1 MSPLRH
7 KITWIAVADGGKALI
22 LVNDGTD
29 RAPNLRVVAKNE
41 LENPPT
47 HLQGADQPGRRAGP
61 GLGQSSAMEVNDWHA
76 FEESRFIVEF
86 AERLNR
92 AAGRGQFERLALAAP
107 PKVLGLLRPALSAQ
121 AAASVIAEI
130 GSDLT
135 GHPVDVIEKHVARA
149 LAG

>member
-1 MSPLRH
+1 MSALRQ

-22 LVNDGTD
+22 LVNEGTD
-29 RAPNLRVVAKNE
+29 RAPNLRVIAKTE

-47 HLQGADQPGRRAGP
+47 HLQGADQPGRRSGP
-61 GLGQSSAMEVNDWHA
+61 GLGQRSTMETTDWHR
-76 FEESRFIVEF
+76 FEESRFIEEL
-86 AERLNR
+86 AGRLNR
-92 AAGRGQFERLALAAP
+92 AVGRAQFKRLVVAAP

-121 AAASVIAEI
+121 AAACVIAEI

-135 GHPVDVIEKHVARA
+135 GFSVEEIEKHVAKA